1 MDDML
6 KAFGAAA
13 GLGVAFAFAVMAWRV
28 YHDPELTLLVVG
40 GGVVTAVALATG
52 LAFVLYRHAVEARRL
67 SIADN
72 LTHARV
78 LRTLGTS
85 FDAPRLP
92 APAGGDL
99 LASLIS
105 GLPTQ
110 DVVDVPVRHV
120 DADREGDDQ

>member
-1 MDDML
+1 MNDML

-13 GLGVAFAFAVMAWRV
+13 GLGVAFAFAIMAWRV
-28 YHDPELTLLVVG
+28 YNDPDLTLMVVG
-40 GGVVTAVALATG
+40 GGVVTAIALATG

-78 LRTLGTS
+78 IRTLGTS
-85 FDAPRLP
+85 MEPPRLP

-99 LASLIS
+99 LGSLLA
-105 GLPTQ
+105 GMPTH

-120 DADREGDDQ
+120 DGDHDDS

>member
-13 GLGVAFAFAVMAWRV
+13 GLGAAFAIAILSWRI
-28 YHDPELTLLVVG
+28 YNDPALTWFVVG
-40 GGVVTAVALATG
+40 GGVLTLVALAVG
-52 LAFVLYRHAVEARRL
+52 LAFVLYRHAAEARRL

-85 FDAPRLP
+85 MDQPPRLP
-92 APAGGDL
+92 APAGGDIL
-99 LASLIS
+99 GALIS
-105 GLPTQ
+105 GMPTQ

-120 DADREGDDQ
+120 DDDRDD